1 MWMHIIIN
9 LLCNIVSF
17 PYFIY
22 YIILMTL
29 WVIFRDFCCH
39 FAITHNI
46 ALDILVDGKFPRA
59 NLQII
64 SREYVE
70 ESGCWVLG

>member
-1 MWMHIIIN
+1 
-9 LLCNIVSF
+9 
-17 PYFIY
+17 
-22 YIILMTL
+22 MTL

-46 ALDILVDGKFPRA
+46 ALDILVDNKFPRA

-70 ESGCWVLG
+70 ESSCWVLG